1 MAVVP
6 GPLLPGCDITRGTT
20 LLPWLRVII
29 IAGVETGFDTA
40 RRFFT
45 RSTSRQFMH
54 ELLFLL
60 ASSGYKRSR
69 KAYLHLPIDGIT
81 TANSP
86 RTAAKAIVTPVTT
99 SLAIRTVTSHMS
111 SITADTTDDVGSE
124 VALLRAIVF
133 AMTDL
138 TTFFISNFNQTKYLM
153 LKLTVLT
160 SLVLIVT
167 KSTVKSGQLP
177 ELIPLELVLAF
188 GNRGGLAEG

>member
-1 MAVVP
+1 
-6 GPLLPGCDITRGTT
+6 
-20 LLPWLRVII
+20 
-29 IAGVETGFDTA
+29 
-40 RRFFT
+40 
-45 RSTSRQFMH
+45 
-54 ELLFLL
+54 
-60 ASSGYKRSR
+60 
-69 KAYLHLPIDGIT
+69 
-81 TANSP
+81 
-86 RTAAKAIVTPVTT
+86 
-99 SLAIRTVTSHMS
+99 MS